1 MIVKK
6 LQDFGGAV
14 VRFAVNDVPARL
26 INGSYNAYSMIYRG
40 QISLGLPVSK
50 ELIVTQAEIRHK
62 AIGKLA
68 LALYHVFLSTTQS
81 QISREDIK
89 LVIIEELGNRRF
101 RLTEKVILLS
111 EADLT
116 YLCIERLGIP
126 KRYLAAILEMAR
138 RRRILKEA
146 LPKDPVPIY
155 FESAIEEK
163 EQNGRGDY
171 ETVYYRDFTGEGK
184 EIAFRRIVS
193 MEAVTAGDNQPA
205 VVLIPGFANNSNCF
219 NINNRYSTAKDMADK
234 GFWVYLFDPRGVG
247 VNKGRFDPLY
257 TVDSMSDYD
266 LPTVARFIYS
276 RSRGKPLIL
285 AGHSLGGLVAE
296 NMVLNWSLGRQLD
309 RIDELDSEQ
318 KEILREVLPDSE
330 EAEENVKMVRGII
343 SLASPKAFQK
353 KSHILF
359 PTALWLNHLSRIFQ
373 FQHVPV
379 EEISKAIT
387 EVPGFRQ
394 LTRLLLNH
402 NIGDL
407 NVFISPENHREDKK
421 FVERYL
427 KVAMESIPLGLGFQ
441 CLKAIYSGKG
451 FKRMDNSRL
460 NYTTSI
466 KWFPENIP
474 VFHFWGTRDNIASI
488 KVSHHHDLYP
498 HRIKETYHL
507 ETFKDVKNVQI
518 TSDRSQHIDF
528 IIEGANHLDLL
539 YGKVADQIVTPLI
552 MQIIEKVWGDWSY
565 DRSPLKVGKKRVR
578 MRV

>member
-6 LQDFGGAV
+6 LRDFGSTA
-14 VRFAVNDVPARL
+14 VRFAVNDVPAHL
-26 INGSYNAYSMIYRG
+26 INSSYNAYSMIYRG

-50 ELIVTQAEIRHK
+50 ELIATQAEIRNE

-68 LALYHVFLSTTQS
+68 LALYHVFLTTTRS
-81 QISREDIK
+81 QISRNDIK
-89 LVIIEELGNRRF
+89 LVIVDELGNRRF

-111 EADLT
+111 ESDLA
-116 YLCIERLGIP
+116 YLCVERLGIP
-126 KRYLAAILEMAR
+126 KRYLTAIQDMAR

-146 LPKDPVPIY
+146 LPVDPVPIY
-155 FESAIEEK
+155 FESDIEEK

-171 ETVYYRDFTGEGK
+171 ETVYYRDFTEEGK

-193 MEAVTAGDNQPA
+193 MEAVTAGDNQPT

-219 NINNRYSTAKDMADK
+219 NISNRYSTAKGMADK

-266 LPTVARFIYS
+266 LPTVTRFIYS
-276 RSRGKPLIL
+276 RSRGKPVIL
-285 AGHSLGGLVAE
+285 AGHSMGGLVAE
-296 NMVLNWSLGRQLD
+296 NMVVNWSLRRQFDEIDGLD
-309 RIDELDSEQ
+309 AEQ
-318 KEILREVLPDSE
+318 KVILGEVLPELE
-330 EAEENVKMVRGII
+330 EAEENLKMVRGII

-373 FQHVPV
+373 FRHVPV

-394 LTRLLLNH
+394 FTRFILNQ

-407 NVFISPENHREDKK
+407 NFLISPENHKEDKY

-441 CLKAIYSGKG
+441 CLKAIYSGDG
-451 FKRMDNSRL
+451 FKRMDGSRL
-460 NYTTSI
+460 NYATSI
-466 KWFPENIP
+466 KWFPDNIP
-474 VFHFWGTRDNIASI
+474 VFHFWGTRDSLASNKI
-488 KVSHHHDLYP
+488 NHHHDLYP
-498 HRIKETYHL
+498 HRIKKTYHL
-507 ETFKDVKNVQI
+507 ESPKDLKNVKI

-528 IIEGANHLDLL
+528 VIEGANHLDLL

-552 MQIIEKVWGDWSY
+552 LQIIEKIWGDWSY
-565 DRSPLKVGKKRVR
+565 EPSCERTD
-578 MRV
+578 

>member
-6 LQDFGGAV
+6 LLDFGGSM
-14 VRFAVNDVPARL
+14 VRFTVNDVPARL
-26 INGSYNAYSMIYRG
+26 INGGYNAYSMIYRG

-50 ELIVTQAEIRHK
+50 ELIVSQAEIRNE

-68 LALYHVFLSTTQS
+68 LALYHVFLTTTKS
-81 QISREDIK
+81 QISRDVIK
-89 LVIIEELGNRRF
+89 LVIVEELGNRRF

-126 KRYLAAILEMAR
+126 KKYLTAILEMAR

-146 LPKDPVPIY
+146 LPVDPVPIY
-155 FESAIEEK
+155 FESDIEEK

-171 ETVYYRDFTGEGK
+171 ETVYYRDFTEEGK

-193 MEAVTAGDNQPA
+193 MEAVKAGDNQPT

-219 NINNRYSTAKDMADK
+219 NINNRYSTAKEMADK

-257 TVDSMSDYD
+257 TVDSMSDFD
-266 LPTVARFIYS
+266 LPTVTRFIYA
-276 RSRGKPLIL
+276 RSHGKPLIL

-296 NMVLNWSLGRQLD
+296 NMVLNWSLRRHID
-309 RIDELDSEQ
+309 DIDELDSEQ
-318 KEILREVLPDSE
+318 KDVLGEVLPDLE
-330 EAEENVKMVRGII
+330 EAEENLKMVRGVI

-394 LTRLLLNH
+394 FTRFILNH

-407 NVFISPENHREDKK
+407 NFFISPENHKEDKH

-427 KVAMESIPLGLGFQ
+427 KIAMESIPLGLGFQ
-441 CLKAIYSGKG
+441 CLKAIYSGNG
-451 FKRMDNSRL
+451 FKRMDSSRL

-466 KWFPENIP
+466 RWFPDNIP

-488 KVSHHHDLYP
+488 KINHHHDLYP
-498 HRIKETYHL
+498 HRIKKTHYL
-507 ETFKDVKNVQI
+507 ASPKDVGNVHI
-518 TSDRSQHIDF
+518 TSERSQHIDF

-552 MQIIEKVWGDWSY
+552 MQIIENVWGDWSY
-565 DRSPLKVGKKRVR
+565 DRSHHF
-578 MRV
+578 

>member
-1 MIVKK
+1 MIFKK
-6 LQDFGGAV
+6 LRDMGSTV

-26 INGSYNAYSMIYRG
+26 INGSYNAYSMMYRG

-50 ELIVTQAEIRHK
+50 ELIVTQTEIRNE

-68 LALYHVFLSTTQS
+68 LALYHVFLATTGS
-81 QISREDIK
+81 QISRDDIK
-89 LVIIEELGNRRF
+89 RVIVDELGNKRF

-111 EADLT
+111 ESDLS
-116 YLCIERLGIP
+116 YLCIERFGIP
-126 KRYLAAILEMAR
+126 KKYLTAVLDIAR

-146 LPKDPVPIY
+146 LPVDSVPIY
-155 FESAIEEK
+155 FESDIEEK

-171 ETVYYRDFTGEGK
+171 ETVYYRDFTEEGN

-219 NINNRYSTAKDMADK
+219 NINNRYSTAKEMADK

-247 VNKGRFDPLY
+247 INKGRFDPLY
-257 TVDSMSDYD
+257 TIDSMSDYD

-276 RSRGKPLIL
+276 RSHGKPLIL
-285 AGHSLGGLVAE
+285 AGHSMGGLVAE
-296 NMVLNWSLGRQLD
+296 NMVTNWSLRRHFDEIDMLD
-309 RIDELDSEQ
+309 TEQ
-318 KEILREVLPDSE
+318 KAILDESLPKLD
-330 EAEENVKMVRGII
+330 EAEKNLKMVCGVI

-353 KSHILF
+353 KSHIFF

-373 FQHVPV
+373 FRHVPV

-387 EVPGFRQ
+387 EIPGFRQ
-394 LTRLLLNH
+394 LTRFILNH

-407 NVFISPENHREDKK
+407 NFFISPENHKEDKY

-441 CLKAIYSGKG
+441 CLKAIYSGDG
-451 FKRMDNSRL
+451 FKRMDGSRL
-460 NYTTSI
+460 NYATSI
-466 KWFPENIP
+466 RWFPDNIP
-474 VFHFWGTRDNIASI
+474 VFHFWGTRDSLASTKI
-488 KVSHHHDLYP
+488 SHHHDLYP
-498 HRIKETYHL
+498 HRTKKTYHL
-507 ETFKDVKNVQI
+507 KSPKDLKKVQI
-518 TSDRSQHIDF
+518 TSERSQHIDF
-528 IIEGANHLDLL
+528 VIEGANHLDLL

-552 MQIIEKVWGDWSY
+552 MQIIENVWGDWSY
-565 DRSPLKVGKKRVR
+565 ERPSKRSA
-578 MRV
+578 